1 MRITILTVPDCPN
14 VPVVRERLT
23 AALDGRAAEI
33 ELVEVSEEGDA
44 APWGMT
50 GSPTVLL
57 DGIDPFAIPGASPS
71 VSCRLYR
78 DAQGHADGAP
88 SVQALR
94 EVLAG
99 ARQPQQAAEQDCCE
113 ADPLDPIGR
122 AGRGRRAPA
131 ERGLR
136 MVQQAVLRH
145 FATTGRAP
153 DPKLLEP
160 SVAQAGRTVDDALA
174 ELDREDFLALDA
186 SGRIKAAYPFSAEET
201 RHQVQLANG
210 VSVWS
215 MCAIDAL
222 GISAML
228 GQDVTVS
235 STDPVDGQPL
245 TVTFTNGAATWEPAA
260 AVVFVGRREGTGPAA
275 AVCCDALNFFAGHS
289 SAEQWRSA
297 HPEVRGEIVS
307 QDHAT
312 QIGQQIFG
320 PLLQDG

>member
-14 VPVVRERLT
+14 VPVVRERLA
-23 AALDGRAAEI
+23 AALDGRAAGV

-44 APWGMT
+44 ARWGMT

-57 DGIDPFAIPGASPS
+57 DGTDPFAIPGAPPS

-78 DAQGHADGAP
+78 DAEGRTDGAP

-94 EVLAG
+94 EALAG
-99 ARQPQQAAEQDCCE
+99 AHQPQQAAEQDCCE
-113 ADPLDPIGR
+113 TDPLDPISR

-136 MVQQAVLRH
+136 TVQQAVLRH

-153 DPKLLEP
+153 DPELLEP
-160 SVAQAGRTVDDALA
+160 FAAQAGRRADDVLA
-174 ELDREDFLALDA
+174 ELDREDFLTLDA

-228 GQDVTVS
+228 GQDAAVS
-235 STDPVDGQPL
+235 STDPVDGQPV
-245 TVTFTNGAATWEPAA
+245 TITFTNGAATWEPAA
-260 AVVFVGRREGTGPAA
+260 AVVLVGRREGAGPAA
-275 AVCCDALNFFAGHS
+275 VVGCGALNFFAGRA
-289 SAEQWRSA
+289 SAENWQLA

-307 QDHAT
+307 QARAT
-312 QIGQQIFG
+312 QIGQQTFG